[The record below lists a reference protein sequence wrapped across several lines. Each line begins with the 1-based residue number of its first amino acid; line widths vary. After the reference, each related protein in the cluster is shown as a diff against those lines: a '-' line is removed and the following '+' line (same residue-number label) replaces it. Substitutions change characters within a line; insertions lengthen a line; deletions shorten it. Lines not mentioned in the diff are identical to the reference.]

1 MNKQL
6 SVMGLAARASMVP
19 VLIASGLT
27 ALAVGALTYLANP
40 DHTGGAAGVGAAPLA
55 AAVGYLMVMVM
66 LCLGGCGFGSQTAY
80 TVRRL
85 RLREELVDLWWAA
98 YHAAMLLVLWA
109 LVATAAL
116 LGMRLKLQGLE
127 PNWGVGPQSLMLL
140 VYSDSF
146 LHHLVPLADAAVWV
160 TDLALLMANA
170 LAAALFIRSQRR
182 GRLNLWP
189 VATTIVT
196 LYTFTI
202 WLSDGTWMICL
213 LAALAMAGCT
223 LTLLLTGGE
232 RREE

>member
-40 DHTGGAAGVGAAPLA
+40 ENTGGAAGVGAAPLA

-85 RLREELVDLWWAA
+85 RLREELV
-98 YHAAMLLVLWA
+98 
-109 LVATAAL
+109 ATAAL
-116 LGMRLKLQGLE
+116 LGMQLKLQGLE

-189 VATTIVT
+189 LLTVSVT
-196 LYTFTI
+196 MFTFTV
-202 WLSDGTWMICL
+202 DVADNAWMAML
-213 LAALAMAGCT
+213 LTALALMGWM
-223 LTLLLTGGE
+223 LELLLTGGKN
-232 RREE
+232 REE

>member
-40 DHTGGAAGVGAAPLA
+40 ENTGGAAGVGAAPLA

-116 LGMRLKLQGLE
+116 LGMQLKLQGLE

-146 LHHLVPLADAAVWV
+146 LHHLVPLADAAV
-160 TDLALLMANA
+160 
-170 LAAALFIRSQRR
+170 
-182 GRLNLWP
+182 
-189 VATTIVT
+189 
-196 LYTFTI
+196 
-202 WLSDGTWMICL
+202 
-213 LAALAMAGCT
+213 
-223 LTLLLTGGE
+223 
-232 RREE
+232 

>member
-19 VLIASGLT
+19 VLIVSGLT
-27 ALAVGALTYLANP
+27 ALAVGVLTYLENP
-40 DHTGGAAGVGAAPLA
+40 ENTGGAAGVGAAPLA
-55 AAVGYLMVMVM
+55 AAVGCLMVMVM
-66 LCLGGCGFGSQTAY
+66 LCLGSCGFGSQTAY

-116 LGMRLKLQGLE
+116 LGMQLKLQGLE

-146 LHHLVPLADAAVWV
+146 LHHLLPLADAAVWV
-160 TDLALLMANA
+160 TDLVLLMANA

-189 VATTIVT
+189 LLTVSVT
-196 LYTFTI
+196 MFTFTV
-202 WLSDGTWMICL
+202 DVADNAWMAML
-213 LAALAMAGCT
+213 LTALALMGWM
-223 LTLLLTGGE
+223 LELLLTGGKN
-232 RREE
+232 REE

>member
-1 MNKQL
+1 M
-6 SVMGLAARASMVP
+6 
-19 VLIASGLT
+19 
-27 ALAVGALTYLANP
+27 
-40 DHTGGAAGVGAAPLA
+40 GAATLA

-116 LGMRLKLQGLE
+116 LGMQLKLQGLE
-127 PNWGVGPQSLMLL
+127 PNWGVGPQSLM
-140 VYSDSF
+140 
-146 LHHLVPLADAAVWV
+146 
-160 TDLALLMANA
+160 LLMANA

-189 VATTIVT
+189 LLTVSVT
-196 LYTFTI
+196 MFTFTV
-202 WLSDGTWMICL
+202 DVADNAWMAML
-213 LAALAMAGCT
+213 LTALALMGWM
-223 LTLLLTGGE
+223 LELLLTGGKN
-232 RREE
+232 REE

>member
-1 MNKQL
+1 MRKTKI
-6 SVMGLAARASMVP
+6 VCTMGPATEDDKVLRELMRSGMAVARFNFSH
-19 VLIASGLT
+19 G
-27 ALAVGALTYLANP
+27 
-40 DHTGGAAGVGAAPLA
+40 DHEMHKKTLERV
-55 AAVGYLMVMVM
+55 V
-66 LCLGGCGFGSQTAY
+66 
-80 TVRRL
+80 

-116 LGMRLKLQGLE
+116 LGMQLKLQGLE

-146 LHHLVPLADAAVWV
+146 LHHLLPLADAAVWV
-160 TDLALLMANA
+160 TDAALLMANA

>member
-1 MNKQL
+1 M
-6 SVMGLAARASMVP
+6 A
-19 VLIASGLT
+19 I
-27 ALAVGALTYLANP
+27 
-40 DHTGGAAGVGAAPLA
+40 
-55 AAVGYLMVMVM
+55 
-66 LCLGGCGFGSQTAY
+66 
-80 TVRRL
+80 RRNAFNF
-85 RLREELVDLWWAA
+85 RK
-98 YHAAMLLVLWA
+98 YFS
-109 LVATAAL
+109 
-116 LGMRLKLQGLE
+116 E

-160 TDLALLMANA
+160 TDAALLAANA

-202 WLSDGTWMICL
+202 RLSDGTWMICL

-223 LTLLLTGGE
+223 LALLLTGGE
-232 RREE
+232 RREV

>member
-1 MNKQL
+1 M
-6 SVMGLAARASMVP
+6 
-19 VLIASGLT
+19 
-27 ALAVGALTYLANP
+27 
-40 DHTGGAAGVGAAPLA
+40 
-55 AAVGYLMVMVM
+55 
-66 LCLGGCGFGSQTAY
+66 
-80 TVRRL
+80 
-85 RLREELVDLWWAA
+85 DLWWAA

-116 LGMRLKLQGLE
+116 LGMQLKLQGLE

-146 LHHLVPLADAAVWV
+146 LHHLLPLADAAVWV
-160 TDLALLMANA
+160 TDAALLMANA

>member
-1 MNKQL
+1 MNKRL

-27 ALAVGALTYLANP
+27 ALAVGVLTYLANP
-40 DHTGGAAGVGAAPLA
+40 EHTGGAAGVGAAPLA

-80 TVRRL
+80 AVRRL

-116 LGMRLKLQGLE
+116 LGMQLKLQGLE

-140 VYSDSF
+140 GVQRLLPAPPGAAGGCGGVGDGSGA
-146 LHHLVPLADAAVWV
+146 ADGQCTGGGPVHPEPAAG
-160 TDLALLMANA
+160 TAE
-170 LAAALFIRSQRR
+170 
-182 GRLNLWP
+182 P
-189 VATTIVT
+189 VATA
-196 LYTFTI
+196 
-202 WLSDGTWMICL
+202 DGECHDVYL
-213 LAALAMAGCT
+213 HGGCRRQCVDGDAADGAGPYGLDAGT
-223 LTLLLTGGE
+223 AVD
-232 RREE
+232 RR

>member
-1 MNKQL
+1 MNKQF

-19 VLIASGLT
+19 VLIVSGLT
-27 ALAVGALTYLANP
+27 ALAVGVLTYLANP
-40 DHTGGAAGVGAAPLA
+40 ENTGGAAGVGAAPLA
-55 AAVGYLMVMVM
+55 AAVGCLMVMVM

-116 LGMRLKLQGLE
+116 LGMQLKLQGLE

-146 LHHLVPLADAAVWV
+146 LHHLLPLADAAVWV
-160 TDLALLMANA
+160 TDAALLMANA
-170 LAAALFIRSQRR
+170 LAAAPVHPEPAAGTAEPMAGSYHHCHPLYLYHMAQRR
-182 GRLNLWP
+182 HVDDLPAGGAGHGRLHADP
-189 VATTIVT
+189 A
-196 LYTFTI
+196 
-202 WLSDGTWMICL
+202 SD
-213 LAALAMAGCT
+213 
-223 LTLLLTGGE
+223 
-232 RREE
+232 RR

>member
-19 VLIASGLT
+19 VLIAAGLT

-40 DHTGGAAGVGAAPLA
+40 EHTGGAAGVGAAPLA

-66 LCLGGCGFGSQTAY
+66 LCLGGCGFGSQTA
-80 TVRRL
+80 
-85 RLREELVDLWWAA
+85 
-98 YHAAMLLVLWA
+98 
-109 LVATAAL
+109 AL
-116 LGMRLKLQGLE
+116 LGMQLKLQGLE

-146 LHHLVPLADAAVWV
+146 LHHLLPLADAAVWV
-160 TDLALLMANA
+160 TDAALLMANA

-232 RREE
+232 RREV

>member
-19 VLIASGLT
+19 VLIVSGLT
-27 ALAVGALTYLANP
+27 ALAVGVLTYLANP
-40 DHTGGAAGVGAAPLA
+40 EHTGGAAGVGAAPLA
-55 AAVGYLMVMVM
+55 AAVGCLMVMVM
-66 LCLGGCGFGSQTAY
+66 LCLGGCGCQTAY

-116 LGMRLKLQGLE
+116 LGMQLKLQGLE

-182 GRLNLWP
+182 GRLCLWP
-189 VATTIVT
+189 LLTVGVT
-196 LYTFTI
+196 MFTFTV
-202 WLSDGTWMICL
+202 DVADNAWMAML
-213 LAALAMAGCT
+213 LTALALMGWM
-223 LTLLLTGGE
+223 LELLLTGGKN
-232 RREE
+232 REE